1 MTRQAHAA
9 LAVRSH
15 VENLELGGPAVSV
28 SGDWLV
34 LGVLEREQDLN
45 GDGDTRH
52 ARSGFQALYL
62 GGIMEKL
69 STDR

>member
-1 MTRQAHAA
+1 M
-9 LAVRSH
+9 
-15 VENLELGGPAVSV
+15 SV

-52 ARSGFQALYL
+52 ARSGFQSLFL
-62 GGIMEKL
+62 GGFMEKGYHGEAVHGPMMFP
-69 STDR
+69 DGAR

>member
-1 MTRQAHAA
+1 M
-9 LAVRSH
+9 
-15 VENLELGGPAVSV
+15 SV